1 MMNVFKDML
10 ATGLGA
16 VFLTKEKIEEMVDKL
31 VEEGSVS
38 KQEAEELIDN
48 MVKKAKTQREELK
61 SKLKTEIKNEF
72 EKAGVSSQEEVKDL
86 KGQVDRLELQVKALE
101 KEIADLK
108 DNSIE
113 EVDSDS

>member
-16 VFLTKEKIEEMVDKL
+16 VFLTKEKIEEMVGKL

-48 MVKKAKTQREELK
+48 MVEKAKTQREELK
-61 SKLKTEIKNEF
+61 SKLKREIKNEF
-72 EKAGVSSQEEVKDL
+72 EKTGVSNQEEVKNL

-108 DNSIE
+108 DDSIE
-113 EVDSDS
+113 GVDSDS